1 MVGFGTLEPVVVTAV
16 RSWENRQGETIRVVQ
31 VKAVDAGEHDEATEF
46 YVSPKVNG
54 SLPPE
59 GEVVHIRLGARAR
72 GWETEVF
79 PDGSRK
85 RRNRG
90 TSYAVREFI
99 PASSAS
105 AA

>member
-1 MVGFGTLEPVVVTAV
+1 
-16 RSWENRQGETIRVVQ
+16 
-31 VKAVDAGEHDEATEF
+31 
-46 YVSPKVNG
+46 VSPKVDRE
-54 SLPPE
+54 LPRE
-59 GEVVHIRLGARAR
+59 GEVVHLRLGARAR
-72 GWETEVF
+72 GWETEVY

-99 PASSAS
+99 SATNGD